1 MTKYLFLFFFLA
13 PLLLTGQS
21 KTTEKIKVYLD
32 CNKQWLCDIEYLRN
46 ELKMVD
52 YVRDRFL
59 CDVQVVSNV
68 QFSAGGGELN
78 TLAFLG
84 QNKFDHHRD
93 TIEYFNDPTYTEDDK
108 RKKMLR
114 FLKLGLMQFVAKSP
128 LAEQIEITYKPVAND
143 SATNTATVK
152 DRWNLWQF
160 QVGSSGFFSG
170 DRNSSSASVSARLS
184 ASRETEGDRFNLS
197 VYSEIN
203 RSRFNYFE
211 NDQEQIIKVNTDQQG
226 LIGDYVQKQSQHWA
240 WGISVSANRDVFSNI
255 NLRASVRPKIE
266 YSFTPYKDFNSKRL
280 ILEYAWGPQYSN
292 YRDTTIY
299 LKEQELLLQQMLAL
313 TTSITQPWGSVNA
326 GIAYTTYLHDL
337 RKNNIFIGGGISWRI
352 FKGLQFS
359 VGGNISFQYDQISI
373 PKGSASLEDLLTK
386 SRIIGSS
393 YDYWGGIGFSYSF
406 GSIYN
411 SQVNPTFKGLN
422 YSLNF

>member
-1 MTKYLFLFFFLA
+1 MRKYLFLF
-13 PLLLTGQS
+13 LLLSPWLLSGQE

-32 CNKQWLCDIEYLRN
+32 CNMPWLCDIEFLRN

-78 TLAFLG
+78 TLSFLG

-108 RKKMLR
+108 RRKMLR
-114 FLKLGLMQFVAKSP
+114 YLKLGLVQYIAKSP
-128 LAEQIEITYKPVAND
+128 IAEQVEITYKVVD
-143 SATNTATVK
+143 GDSSATTSKVK
-152 DRWNLWQF
+152 DKWNLWQY
-160 QVGSSGFFSG
+160 QIGSAGFFNG
-170 DRNSSSASVSARLS
+170 DRNSSSVSVSSRLS
-184 ASRETEGDRFNLS
+184 ASRETEKNRFNLS
-197 VYSEIN
+197 VYNEIN
-203 RSRFNYFE
+203 RSRYNYFDNNE
-211 NDQEQIIKVNTDQQG
+211 EQIIKVNTDQQG
-226 LIGDYVQKQSQHWA
+226 LIGDYVVKKGQHWA
-240 WGISVSANRDVFSNI
+240 VGMACRANRDVFSNI
-255 NLRASVRPKIE
+255 DFRASLRPKIE
-266 YSFTPYKDFNSKRL
+266 YSITPYKDFNSKRL
-280 ILEYAWGPQYSN
+280 VVEYSIGPQYST

-299 LKEQELLLQQMLAL
+299 LKVEELLLQQTIGI

-326 GIAYTTYLHDL
+326 GVEYTTYLHDL
-337 RKNNIFIGGGISWRI
+337 SKNNIFIGGGVSWRI

-359 VGGNISFQYDQISI
+359 VGGNFSFQYDQLSI
-373 PKGSASLEDLLTK
+373 PKGNASLEDLLTK

-393 YDYWGGIGFSYSF
+393 YNYWGGIGFSYSF